1 MKRMSEDVAGFL
13 SPSTVEIIVCVSAF
27 AYLIKKEKKWGKI
40 QRRTDQIG
48 GGQTAEELRWK
59 TDHIAAVI
67 C

>member
-13 SPSTVEIIVCVSAF
+13 SPSTVEIIVCVSATHTQWG
-27 AYLIKKEKKWGKI
+27 KWGKI